1 VLATGTDVVI
11 DGTINGDLWAFGST
25 ITVNGPVSGSL
36 VAVAKTVTLNG
47 EVGGSAYVAGR
58 TLTMGETAFVVNDV
72 HFAGILLDGQAG
84 SRTGRDLGIAT
95 VRARL
100 SGQLGRS
107 LSGFIL
113 LMTFD
118 GKIGTNTTGA
128 QGSAPALQGPVVGF
142 GGPMGIGFGL
152 GGVTFQIRTIGLAP
166 KGPALQEGDAPAE
179 TSTGIPD
186 WLAARLNDLLIL
198 VLVGGLVIWLRPK
211 LILRPAEWLRRRPVP
226 AAGFGLLFV
235 LLSFS
240 AVVAA
245 IVLAVA
251 LLIGGIWLGI
261 ATLWALAIVLWGI
274 GYPALILGLALLVVT
289 IVYGS
294 KIVVAYLVGSLILT
308 RLAPKAMEYR
318 ILPLLLGLV
327 IYVLLR
333 TIPYAGPVIDAIVT
347 LFGLGAIWLAY
358 RHRERRTK
366 APGAEEQVEPALAP
380 ES

>member
-1 VLATGTDVVI
+1 
-11 DGTINGDLWAFGST
+11 
-25 ITVNGPVSGSL
+25 
-36 VAVAKTVTLNG
+36 
-47 EVGGSAYVAGR
+47 
-58 TLTMGETAFVVNDV
+58 
-72 HFAGILLDGQAG
+72 
-84 SRTGRDLGIAT
+84 
-95 VRARL
+95 
-100 SGQLGRS
+100 
-107 LSGFIL
+107 
-113 LMTFD
+113 
-118 GKIGTNTTGA
+118 
-128 QGSAPALQGPVVGF
+128 
-142 GGPMGIGFGL
+142 
-152 GGVTFQIRTIGLAP
+152 
-166 KGPALQEGDAPAE
+166 
-179 TSTGIPD
+179 
-186 WLAARLNDLLIL
+186 
-198 VLVGGLVIWLRPK
+198 
-211 LILRPAEWLRRRPVP
+211 
-226 AAGFGLLFV
+226 
-235 LLSFS
+235 
-240 AVVAA
+240 VVAA

-294 KIVVAYLVGSLILT
+294 KIVVAHLVGSLILT